1 MRAYRRDVL
10 DEGVMPVKPR
20 RVSGGTMFCAIFSG
34 IAVVFLVRTGEGG
47 GGGRGGGWKCRPS
60 RIRPSFARTDAQ
72 TASSRIPQRY
82 LP

>member
-10 DEGVMPVKPR
+10 DEGIMPVKPR
-20 RVSGGTMFCAIFSG
+20 RVSGGTVFCAIFSG

-47 GGGRGGGWKCRPS
+47 GGGRWLEVPAF
-60 RIRPSFARTDAQ
+60 RIRPRTDAQ